1 MAKTHNV
8 VARIKYMQGA
18 EEKTRWMTIGAA
30 FDGEKGQS
38 MKLDSLPVGTG
49 WDGWLY
55 LMTPREDSAPRQRP
69 AARPSS
75 SFDDMNDD
83 IPPF

>member
-8 VARIKYMQGA
+8 VARIRYSQGGD
-18 EEKTRWMTIGAA
+18 EKSKWVTIGAA

-38 MKLDSLPVGTG
+38 LKIDAVPVGPG

-55 LMTPREDSAPRQRP
+55 LMSDDKKEAQQAPAKRKAP
-69 AARPSS
+69 T
-75 SFDDMNDD
+75 FDDSDA
-83 IPPF
+83 PF